1 MERHHAAHSSS
12 KGFSA
17 AQRRARRVLGDG
29 LFAGALAVVAF
40 LLLWGA
46 FARSPPLDVPDA
58 LAFVF
63 GVWATFVLALVVMAM
78 NTGTRRRGA
87 RRSSR

>member
-1 MERHHAAHSSS
+1 MGRHHRGHTRG
-12 KGFSA
+12 KRFGA

-29 LFAGALAVVAF
+29 LFAGALAVVTF

-46 FARSPPLDVPDA
+46 IARSPPLDVPDA

-63 GVWATFVLALVVMAM
+63 GVWAAFVLALAVMAL
-78 NTGTRRRGA
+78 NTGARRRGA
-87 RRSSR
+87 RRSPR